1 MSKENKVFYSVRLE
15 KQPLEM
21 LKMIAEVEYESTSC
35 MVRRAINNFITNWH
49 TEKKPI
55 LIEGRKG
62 YDEVMKMFDG
72 MRSNRLNNSGDNMSG
87 DIQW

>member
-1 MSKENKVFYSVRLE
+1 MNKESKVFYGVRLDQ
-15 KQPLEM
+15 QPLEI

-62 YDEVMKMFDG
+62 YDEVMKMLDD
-72 MRSNRLNNSGDNMSG
+72 MKPNRLLNSDSNMSG
-87 DIQW
+87 KIRW